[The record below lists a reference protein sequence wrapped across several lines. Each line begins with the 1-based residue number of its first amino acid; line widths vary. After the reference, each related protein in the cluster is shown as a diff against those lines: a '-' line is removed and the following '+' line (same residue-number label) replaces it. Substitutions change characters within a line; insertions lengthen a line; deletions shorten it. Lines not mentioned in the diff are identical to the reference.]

1 MIATRA
7 PLPPFGPS
15 VIHTALADGQPV
27 CLRRITQED
36 GALMREGIAQMS
48 PQSRYLRFFSGMKT
62 APDWVIE
69 RLLDVDGDRHLAWGA
84 IASTHAA
91 GEKRRC
97 GRCEGQAIGAV
108 HAFRDPD
115 DPDCAEFS
123 VAVLDAWHHKGLGRL
138 LTATLL
144 LEARAEGITAFHV
157 DTLSENR
164 TAIAFAESL
173 GARPTGGDGL
183 TRSFTLEVEEAL
195 RQLRDSKEPQGLRA
209 VFEAVAG

>member
-27 CLRRITQED
+27 CLRRITPDD
-36 GALMREGIAQMS
+36 GALMRAGIAQMS
-48 PQSRYLRFFSGMKT
+48 PQSRYLRFFSGMKSP
-62 APDWVIE
+62 PDWVIE
-69 RLLDVDGDRHLAWGA
+69 RLLDVDGDMHLAWGA
-84 IASTHAA
+84 IASDHAA
-91 GEKRRC
+91 GERPRC
-97 GRCEGQAIGAV
+97 QGQAIGAV
-108 HAFRDPD
+108 HAFRDEE
-115 DPDCAEFS
+115 DPECAEFS
-123 VAVLDAWHHKGLGRL
+123 VAVLDAWHHKGVGRL

-144 LEARAEGITAFHV
+144 LEAQAEGITEFHV

-173 GARPTGGDGL
+173 GARPSGGDGL

-195 RQLRDSKEPQGLRA
+195 RRLREEGEPEGLRA
-209 VFEAVAG
+209 VFGV